1 MDYHQ
6 PRDRMERTVLC
17 PLRLNNNTLT
27 TNSGNNVHASDCK
40 PHYWTTRHSPHDQPR
55 TTGPHD
61 YYQCQAAIIAAAT
74 PVPFTGHTHGDVIR
88 KAAVFME
95 LIEHYRI
102 PELTITL
109 LPEHTITIERTP
121 CHTNH
126 NYCPTSSPHYNTNS
140 QHHDAQSTPAS
151 SETANGQNSEYTTSA
166 NTVENTP

>member
-1 MDYHQ
+1 M
-6 PRDRMERTVLC
+6 
-17 PLRLNNNTLT
+17 
-27 TNSGNNVHASDCK
+27 HASDCK
-40 PHYWTTRHSPHDQPR
+40 PHYWTTYHSPHDQPH

-74 PVPFTGHTHGDVIR
+74 PLPFTGHTHGDVIR

-95 LIEHYRI
+95 LIEQYQL

-121 CHTNH
+121 CQCNT
-126 NYCPTSSPHYNTNS
+126 YQTSPQHYNINS
-140 QHHDAQSTPAS
+140 PHHDAPSTPAS
-151 SETANGQNSEYTTSA
+151 SAADNGQKSDSTTSV